1 MNSTDFVQPVI
12 ESWFHENNC
21 WIDYNL
27 MFSRYVQHIKE
38 RALPGNSVD
47 AAQRQLKMMKRIV
60 IMSFFT
66 PPPKYHFRITHI
78 FIDIKFAFTTI
89 ISYENIQI
97 TNKSNKTNDTK
108 F

>member
-1 MNSTDFVQPVI
+1 
-12 ESWFHENNC
+12 
-21 WIDYNL
+21 
-27 MFSRYVQHIKE
+27 
-38 RALPGNSVD
+38 
-47 AAQRQLKMMKRIV
+47 MMKRIV